1 MNDFYLET
9 KKDGIFEFVPANETI
24 KHTKGLLFDSLAYR
38 YIVAREGKRQS
49 EIEEGKRYN
58 VKDNWD
64 RIIKYANDSYKRDLL
79 KFLELLDEAIGEHD

>member
-1 MNDFYLET
+1 MIDLYLKT
-9 KKDGIFEFVPANETI
+9 KEDGTIEAIPTNEAN

-49 EIEEGKRYN
+49 EIEEGKKYN

-64 RIIKYANDSYKRDLL
+64 RIVKYANDSYKRDLL

>member
-1 MNDFYLET
+1 MNNLYLKRKEEGT
-9 KKDGIFEFVPANETI
+9 IEVVLTNEAN

-64 RIIKYANDSYKRDLL
+64 RIVKYANDSYKRDLL

>member
-1 MNDFYLET
+1 MNNLYLKRKEEGT
-9 KKDGIFEFVPANETI
+9 IEVVSTNEAN

-64 RIIKYANDSYKRDLL
+64 RIVKYANDSYKRDLL

>member
-1 MNDFYLET
+1 MNNLYLKRKE
-9 KKDGIFEFVPANETI
+9 DGTIEVVPTNEAN

-58 VKDNWD
+58 VKDSWD
-64 RIIKYANDSYKRDLL
+64 RIVKYANDSYKRDLL